1 MNIVT
6 ARPGHRGHAP
16 NTPAASCCA
25 APAGFAPTQST
36 ACTNPD
42 NPAATAPPP
51 AKSPNTAG
59 SPCDQTNNNAD
70 SELATNRNPQ
80 PGHQQPGPKFMTTGG
95 AKSLDET
102 HAWLAYYQRSASVYE
117 QIAKID
123 PGHEAEALY
132 WARRERARADN
143 ITARIKARPGE

>member
-6 ARPGHRGHAP
+6 ALPGHRGHAP

-25 APAGFAPTQST
+25 APAGFAPTRST

-42 NPAATAPPP
+42 NPAAPAPPP

-80 PGHQQPGPKFMTTGG
+80 PGHRQLGPKFMTTGG

-102 HAWLAYYQRSASVYE
+102 QVPEGFRLSLRCT
-117 QIAKID
+117 
-123 PGHEAEALY
+123 
-132 WARRERARADN
+132 ARA
-143 ITARIKARPGE
+143 PF